1 MLLKKL
7 KANTKFNNV
16 ALLFIIF
23 QNYSQMMGL
32 EIYWLAIH

>member
-1 MLLKKL
+1 MLLKKS

-16 ALLFIIF
+16 ALLFIIL
-23 QNYSQMMGL
+23 QKYSQMMGL